1 MQDLPNNDNE
11 SKVTSENPTIE
22 VIDKKD
28 SDPTN
33 NETKKSKSKSTKACK
48 NTKLAQEK
56 KIA

>member
-1 MQDLPNNDNE
+1 MVISE
-11 SKVTSENPTIE
+11 SDCSG
-22 VIDKKD
+22 
-28 SDPTN
+28 TN